1 MSNNLENFISQ
12 NKEAFNTATPS
23 NDVLKLLQKNIL
35 ALQQKQQKKTSIIRF
50 LKFVSAACILV
61 LAGVGIYNFNN
72 SKSVDVATNSIHV
85 NEISNIVKN
94 VENLPVEDLNKSTGV
109 NKETLTSTLINQN
122 EFVKNKYIIQLQNM
136 DAPSKRYVAATE
148 IVNSKQI
155 DKEVVDALTACL
167 NNDPNTNVRLA
178 ALESLSIFYKEPLVK
193 KRLIESLNK
202 QTDPIVKMTLID
214 VLTKLRANNLQKE
227 LEKIINDINA
237 PKPVKDQANQSIH
250 TLSL

>member
-35 ALQQKQQKKTSIIRF
+35 AQQQKQRKKTGIIRS
-50 LKFVSAACILV
+50 LKFVSAACILL
-61 LAGVGIYNFNN
+61 LAGVGINNFRNN
-72 SKSVDVATNSIHV
+72 KSVDVANNSTHV
-85 NEISNIVKN
+85 NEIPSIVKK
-94 VENLPVEDLNKSTGV
+94 VENLPVEDLHKSAAI
-109 NKETLTSTLINQN
+109 NKESLTSTLINQN
-122 EFVKNKYIIQLQNM
+122 EFVKNKYITQ
-136 DAPSKRYVAATE
+136 ATE
-148 IVNSKQI
+148 IVNSKQV
-155 DKEVVDALTACL
+155 DKEVVDALATCL

-193 KRLIESLNK
+193 KRLIESLKK

-227 LEKIINDINA
+227 LEKIVNDIHA

>member
-1 MSNNLENFISQ
+1 MSNDLENFISQ

-35 ALQQKQQKKTSIIRF
+35 AQQQKQRKKTGIIRS
-50 LKFVSAACILV
+50 LKFVSAACVLL
-61 LAGVGIYNFNN
+61 LAGVGIYNFSNN
-72 SKSVDVATNSIHV
+72 KSVDLANNATQV
-85 NEISNIVKN
+85 NEIPSIVKK
-94 VENLPVEDLNKSTGV
+94 VENLPVEDLHKSAAI
-109 NKETLTSTLINQN
+109 NKESLTSTLINQN
-122 EFVKNKYIIQLQNM
+122 EFVKNKYITQLQNM
-136 DAPSKRYVAATE
+136 DAPSKRYIAATE
-148 IVNSKQI
+148 IVNSKQV
-155 DKEVVDALTACL
+155 DKEVVDALTTCL

-193 KRLIESLNK
+193 KRLIESLKK

-227 LEKIINDINA
+227 LEKIVNDLHA